1 MTTDIVYSQEIQ
13 QLESRSHMSWLP
25 TEKLTK
31 EEQETI
37 QDYQRRK
44 TTLLGKYNT
53 HIKDI
58 DTAHETWIGKG
69 GKSCMQLNSIR

>member
-1 MTTDIVYSQEIQ
+1 
-13 QLESRSHMSWLP
+13 MSWLP
-25 TEKLTK
+25 TEKLTT
-31 EEQETI
+31 EEKETI

-58 DTAHETWIGKG
+58 DTAHETWIGNFTAQHK
-69 GKSCMQLNSIR
+69 KRLQRCQELYATEQHKIDKDCLLNR